1 MTYFPESLP
10 FLAVLA
16 TVVAAALAWR
26 VSRKLL
32 IKPLVAL
39 RRELAS
45 YRPGKIFQPPATALS
60 AAQEI
65 AELSEA
71 FQTLS
76 QDMARHEEE
85 MREALAHQTRLT
97 REVHH
102 RVKNNLQIIS
112 SLISLHWRAAEDP
125 GRAAAFLS
133 IQRRV
138 DALAVVQRNH
148 YADLEQKNGVR
159 ALTVL
164 NEIAASLNTS
174 AQVQSDRALDISVE
188 CDDVLLHLD
197 VAAPVAFMAAELA
210 DLAISQEASGSLH
223 ISLKL
228 LDNDSSKARLILE
241 SPLLCRNGISALP
254 GAELCARVLGGL
266 ARQLRTPLD
275 HDADVGRY
283 CVVIPVIV

>member
-16 TVVAAALAWR
+16 TVIAAALAWR

-210 DLAISQEASGSLH
+210 DLAISQETSGSLH

-228 LDNDSSKARLILE
+228 LDNDTSKARLILE
-241 SPLLCRNGISALP
+241 SPLLRHSSISSLRS
-254 GAELCARVLGGL
+254 AELCARVLGGL

-275 HDADVGRY
+275 HDAETGRY
-283 CVVIPVIV
+283 SVVIPIIE